1 MSILQP
7 APSEPGGTFPG
18 MPPRVRLRPPGPR
31 PRDARPGAA
40 AGHARAR
47 TGMARQRVEGVHES
61 RRPYVVRLGG
71 A

>member
-1 MSILQP
+1 MSTLQP

-18 MPPRVRLRPPGPR
+18 MPPRVRLHPPGPR

-47 TGMARQRVEGVHES
+47 TGMARQRVEGVHGP
-61 RRPYVVRLGG
+61 RRPHVVRLGE